1 MAVTG
6 KIIPLLNMINAGQGL
21 LCVFA
26 SMACINHTDVANA
39 SALANTHFHSS
50 LFLAQLPQKLGR
62 STEPCSPVQVN
73 SFGAGCLESQACLV
87 RGETLPLPLDKTYE
101 EDSF

>member
-1 MAVTG
+1 
-6 KIIPLLNMINAGQGL
+6 MINAGQGL

-62 STEPCSPVQVN
+62 STEPCSPVQVK

-101 EDSF
+101 EGSF